1 MKKTIQVLLTGTKE
15 IVWYL
20 FQVAVLSGAVI
31 LGFKWSGDLLEPI
44 CEHVN
49 VGVGLFL
56 IFAVISG
63 EFHAGNDGYA
73 MTLANNFSSYGAG
86 LTVVVCNGNGV
97 HSAAV
102 CKKDEIFNAERSIR
116 ETGVA
121 M

>member
-56 IFAVISG
+56 IFAVIAAFIYIDNKNAVEEKQG
-63 EFHAGNDGYA
+63 
-73 MTLANNFSSYGAG
+73 ANRQGS
-86 LTVVVCNGNGV
+86 
-97 HSAAV
+97 
-102 CKKDEIFNAERSIR
+102 RR
-116 ETGVA
+116 EQILR
-121 M
+121 